1 MVFGKSRLELKV
13 GAFVL
18 AGIVILAI
26 LVLLIGNFKTWGST
40 QRIHFIFNFVNGVKV
55 GAPIRFAGVD
65 VGEVKNIQFFFSEQ
79 EESTKVKISGLV
91 KKEALIPADSEV
103 WVNTLGLLGEK
114 YLEIM
119 PGSDHAHFIGNDQEL
134 IGNDPVAMHEIGEI
148 AKNIA
153 DNVNGL
159 INKIQSRD
167 STIGRLINDDV
178 LYNELLRISQDA
190 DAMVRGLG
198 EFTDD
203 IKAHPWKL
211 FYKPK
216 TRK

>member
-18 AGIVILAI
+18 AGVVIMVVF
-26 LVLLIGNFKTWGST
+26 VLLIGNFKTWGSS
-40 QRIHFIFNFVNGVKV
+40 QRINFIFNFVNGVKV

-65 VGEVKNIQFFFSEQ
+65 VGEVKNIQFFFSPKDQ
-79 EESTKVKISGLV
+79 GTKVRIIGLV
-91 KKEALIPADSEV
+91 KKEAPIPADSRV

-119 PGSDHAHFIGNDQEL
+119 PGSDRSHFVGNDQE
-134 IGNDPVAMHEIGEI
+134 IVGNDPVAMHEVGEL

-159 INKIQSRD
+159 INKIQSKD
-167 STIGRLINDDV
+167 STVGRLINDDV
-178 LYNELLRISQDA
+178 LYNELLKISRDA
-190 DAMVRGLG
+190 DAMVQGLG

-211 FYKPK
+211 FFKPK
-216 TRK
+216 NRK